1 MNDPPPKIDY
11 GVIPSETR
19 NLIQIEDDNRK
30 WNEET
35 RFMEIVLRL
44 LQGAAHRDIEN
55 EHMALT

>member
-1 MNDPPPKIDY
+1 VNDPAPKIDY

-30 WNEET
+30 WNGET

-44 LQGAAHRDIEN
+44 LQGAAHRDI
-55 EHMALT
+55 